1 MESEDLV
8 GMDRLARSFARQIAR
23 MQSPCMIAV
32 HGAPG
37 SAKRDFLK
45 SLSGLV
51 TDPRALGLTPGREL
65 YPETLGVTCRF
76 DTDSVNVAA
85 DPANADTAR
94 KLAAILRSVV

>member
-37 SAKRDFLK
+37 SAKRDFL
-45 SLSGLV
+45 
-51 TDPRALGLTPGREL
+51 
-65 YPETLGVTCRF
+65 
-76 DTDSVNVAA
+76 
-85 DPANADTAR
+85 
-94 KLAAILRSVV
+94 

>member
-1 MESEDLV
+1 MC
-8 GMDRLARSFARQIAR
+8 ARVQMLTNA
-23 MQSPCMIAV
+23 QSPACRLHTRYTVRVANWRYTEWV
-32 HGAPG
+32 KFSNTTGVA
-37 SAKRDFLK
+37 DW
-45 SLSGLV
+45 
-51 TDPRALGLTPGREL
+51 LTVVGREL